1 MTTLRPLSKRSYRLV
16 AVKLLPM
23 FLIGQFLLQLD
34 RTNISFAALQMN
46 QALGVTSE
54 VFGLAAGIFFIG
66 YALFEVPSNLILQ
79 RVAANKWIGALLLGW
94 GLLTLLLAF
103 SPNATF
109 VVVLRFLLGVFEG
122 GFVPGM
128 LLVLTQWLPAAQ
140 RGRAVALTT
149 LAVPLA
155 AIVGGPLAGSLL
167 QLSLAG
173 LPGWHWMFLVEGAA
187 TVIFALVWI
196 RIIPRGPEQ
205 AHWLPLD
212 DRKALAKIL
221 EAERAAHAADND
233 SARSFAVALRSRP
246 VWVYVASY
254 LALSIGYYG
263 IFFWLPQILKS
274 LFTGLTSFDD
284 GLVSA
289 VPYICGAIALVVA
302 GFTSDHTGDRRRHL
316 ALFGFVAAVGLL
328 LSLVVGNPIVAF
340 IALCIAV
347 SCGIAYLAVFW
358 SSPMSVLS
366 AAAAAGGI
374 AVINSLGNL
383 GGFLGPYVAGLLTGP
398 SDNFDR
404 AIAFFAVALVL
415 AGMIPVIFRKQ
426 FPSVQEIA
434 GRARRLPTSAA
445 NADDETPDSA
455 TQSA

>member
-1 MTTLRPLSKRSYRLV
+1 MTTPHPLAERTYRLV

-66 YALFEVPSNLILQ
+66 YALFEVPSNLLLQ
-79 RVAANKWIGALLLGW
+79 RIAANKWIGALLFCW

-128 LLVLTQWLPAAQ
+128 LLVLTRWLPTAQ

-155 AIVGGPLAGSLL
+155 AIIGGPLAGSLL
-167 QLSLAG
+167 QLKLAG
-173 LPGWHWMFLVEGAA
+173 LSGWHWMFLVEGTA
-187 TVIFALVWI
+187 TVVFALVWI

-205 AHWLPLD
+205 ARWLPLH
-212 DRKALAKIL
+212 DRRALAEIL
-221 EAERAAHAADND
+221 EAERAVHAAEND
-233 SARSFAVALRSRP
+233 SARSFVGALRSRP

-274 LFTGLTSFDD
+274 VFTGLTSFED

-289 VPYICGAIALVVA
+289 VPYVCGAIALVIV
-302 GFTSDHTGDRRRHL
+302 GSTSDHTGDRRRHL
-316 ALFGFVAAVGLL
+316 ALFGFVSAFGLL
-328 LSLVVGNPIVAF
+328 LSVVVGNPIVAF
-340 IALCIAV
+340 AALCIAV
-347 SCGIAYLAVFW
+347 SCGIGYLAVFW
-358 SSPMSVLS
+358 SSPMTVLS
-366 AAAAAGGI
+366 AAAVAGGI
-374 AVINSLGNL
+374 AVINSIGNL

-398 SDNFDR
+398 SNDFNR
-404 AIAFFAVALVL
+404 AIAFFAAALVV
-415 AGMIPVIFRKQ
+415 AGAIPLIFRKQ
-426 FPSVQEIA
+426 FPSVREIA
-434 GRARRLPTSAA
+434 GRTRRLSPPPAI
-445 NADDETPDSA
+445 ADDETPDSA
-455 TQSA
+455 TQSV